1 MTQERGRCLTRVV
14 WINGAFGVGK
24 TTAARV
30 LAQSVPSA
38 VVIDPEHVG
47 MMLRASLQPVAP
59 VRDFQDWRAWR
70 TLVPATI
77 NAIIAELDGKN
88 NLVIVPQ
95 TITNELYG
103 SEIVAGLQPTITLAT
118 VALRVDKHMHRQRV
132 LADTD
137 DPGAAQWRI
146 DKFAEFEAAA
156 WVHSAF
162 AGIDT
167 TKMDPDEVV
176 SHVERIIRET
186 PL

>member
-1 MTQERGRCLTRVV
+1 MV

-24 TTAARV
+24 TTAARL

-77 NAIIAELDGKN
+77 NAIVAELDGTDH
-88 NLVIVPQ
+88 LVIVPQ
-95 TITNELYG
+95 TITDEQYW
-103 SEIVAGLQPTITLAT
+103 SEIVAAFEPTITLVT

-132 LADTD
+132 MADTD
-137 DPGAAQWRI
+137 DSGAAQWRL

-156 WVHSAF
+156 WVRSAF

-167 TKMDPDEVV
+167 TQMDPDEVV
-176 SHVERIIRET
+176 AHVERTIRET
-186 PL
+186 PG